1 MKPRQQQRL
10 RISMT
15 NLAQNDAVP
24 FCEGAQS
31 LPVCGIRGGKAFVAQ
46 DWVADELP
54 VALEF
59 NGIAHAVMLATPL
72 DLEDFALGFSLS
84 EGILKSADELFSVDE
99 QTSAAGITL
108 QLRVAGAA
116 FDRLK
121 NRRRAMTGRT
131 GCGLCGVESLAQV
144 QRDLNSP
151 AHAPTGAGQTK
162 PAPIAHGAIGR
173 AMAQLAALQTLQQA
187 TGAVH
192 AAAWCDKQGE
202 VLWLREDVGRHN
214 ALDKLIGAL
223 AHHDIAAATGFIAV
237 TSRASFEMVQKAARA
252 GVPLLAAVSAP
263 TSLAVSTAQRL
274 GLAVVG
280 FARQGDLVIY
290 AHPQR
295 ITLPA
300 ASPPCAEPAHAH

>member
-1 MKPRQQQRL
+1 MKPL
-10 RISMT
+10 G
-15 NLAQNDAVP
+15 QNDAVA

-31 LPVCGIRGGKAFVAQ
+31 LPVTGIRGGKAFAAQ
-46 DWVADELP
+46 DWVADEVP

-84 EGILKSADELFSVDE
+84 EGILNSADELFSVDE
-99 QTSAAGITL
+99 HASAAGITL

-144 QRDLNSP
+144 QRELNG
-151 AHAPTGAGQTK
+151 PTAELLNTNN
-162 PAPIAHGAIGR
+162 PSRAAITHGAIGR
-173 AMAQLAALQTLQQA
+173 AMAQLVSLQTLQQA

-192 AAAWCDKQGE
+192 AAAWCSPQGD
-202 VLWLREDVGRHN
+202 VQWLREDVGRHN

-223 AHHDIAAATGFIAV
+223 AHNDIAAATGFIAI
-237 TSRASFEMVQKAARA
+237 TSRASFEMVQKAAIA
-252 GVPLLAAVSAP
+252 GAPLLAAVSAP

-280 FARQGDLVIY
+280 FARQGDLVVY
-290 AHPQR
+290 AHPER
-295 ITLPA
+295 ITLPV
-300 ASPPCAEPAHAH
+300 ASTLSAKHAHAD